1 MIQNSDK
8 MNEKTLIHVKAMLK
22 ARNVSSELIKIT
34 EEEYK
39 TSDGIKIYFVEQIT
53 ASFLR
58 TLNKTLSLNIVI
70 YFKSATYDVLKKTN
84 GELNLQ
90 IFHVSRFTYDLGS
103 MIPHHK
109 LWKRNSKEGKDYPKI
124 LAEDPACKYYDFKK
138 NDLIIVE
145 EDIGPRIFKVI

>member
-1 MIQNSDK
+1 
-8 MNEKTLIHVKAMLK
+8 MNKETLINIKAMLK
-22 ARNVSSELIKIT
+22 ARNVSDELIKIN

-39 TSDGIKIYFVEQIT
+39 TLDEIKIYFIEQIT

-58 TLNKTLSLNIVI
+58 TLDKILTLNIVI

-90 IFHVSRFTYDLGS
+90 IFHISRFAYDLGS
-103 MIPHHK
+103 IIPQHK
-109 LWKRNSKEGKDYPKI
+109 LWKQNSKEGKDYPKI

-138 NDLIIVE
+138 NDLIVVE
-145 EDIGPRIFKVI
+145 EDVGPRIFKVI